1 MKKITLIALFG
12 LLFLTTTAFSLHK
25 FYMAVYQINYAPQ
38 KKMLQITS
46 RIFIDDLNSALEK
59 KYNRKLHLEDDKEI
73 PEESILLKKY
83 LAEHFSLKVNGQSKT
98 MNFLS
103 KELDG
108 DVLICYWNIKDIKQI
123 KALEIYNSVMTDWN
137 SEQQNIIHI
146 SILGKKNSLLFKD
159 SSTNNMLK
167 Y

>member
-1 MKKITLIALFG
+1 MKKTIFYALFG
-12 LLFLTTTAFSLHK
+12 LLFLTTTAFGLHK
-25 FYMAVYQINYAPQ
+25 FYMSVYQINYAPE

-46 RIFIDDLNSALEK
+46 RIFIDDLNKALEK
-59 KYNRKLHLEDDKEI
+59 KYNKKLYLGTEKETS
-73 PEESILLKKY
+73 EESILLKKY

-108 DVLICYWNIKDIKQI
+108 DVLICYWNIKEIKHI
-123 KALEIYNSVMTDWN
+123 NSLEIYNSVLMDWN
-137 SEQQNIIHI
+137 SDQQNMMHI
-146 SILGKKNSLLFKD
+146 TVLGTKKSLLFTD
-159 SSTNNMLK
+159 SSTNNVLK

>member
-12 LLFLTTTAFSLHK
+12 LLFLTTTAFGLHK
-25 FYMAVYQINYAPQ
+25 FYMAVYQINYAPE
-38 KKMLQITS
+38 KKMIQITS

-59 KYNRKLHLEDDKEI
+59 KYNRKLYLGTEKET
-73 PEESILLKKY
+73 PEELILLKKY
-83 LAEHFSLKVNGQSKT
+83 LADHFSLKVNGQSKT

-123 KALEIYNSVMTDWN
+123 KALEIYNSVLTDWN
-137 SEQQNIIHI
+137 SDQQNLMHI
-146 SILGKKNSLLFKD
+146 TVFDTKNSLLFTD

>member
-12 LLFLTTTAFSLHK
+12 LLFLTTTAFGLHK
-25 FYMAVYQINYAPQ
+25 FYMAVYQINYAPE

-46 RIFIDDLNSALEK
+46 RIFIDDLNNALEK
-59 KYNRKLHLEDDKEI
+59 KYKKKLYFDNEKETT
-73 PEESILLKKY
+73 EESILLKKY
-83 LAEHFSLKVNGQSKT
+83 LAEHLSLKVNGQSKT

-108 DVLICYWNIKDIKQI
+108 DVLICYWNIKDIKQV
-123 KALEIYNSVMTDWN
+123 KDLEIYNSVLTDWN
-137 SEQQNIIHI
+137 SEQQNIIHVT
-146 SILGKKNSLLFKD
+146 ILGTKSSLLFTD

>member
-59 KYNRKLHLEDDKEI
+59 KYNRKLHLEDEKEI